1 MKTTKPR
8 KITPRIN
15 KETVRFL
22 EFNFNTINSGAEYCL
37 NAVPTFFSRYSTSFI
52 SHEFS
57 TAEIKVLRYLLGN
70 TTISPLLAGSQIP
83 ILIDD
88 DFVFG
93 IWCKEYN
100 VDKDQLIS
108 KIRKM
113 SLPELFCLE
122 IFIFAKFI

>member
-1 MKTTKPR
+1 MKTIKAR

-22 EFNFNTINSGAEYCL
+22 EFNFNTINAGAEYCL
-37 NAVPTFFSRYSTSFI
+37 NSVPTFYSRYATSCI
-52 SHEFS
+52 HNVFS
-57 TAEIKVLRYLLGN
+57 KDEIKVLRYLLGN
-70 TTISPLLAGSQIP
+70 TTISPLLAGSHIP

-93 IWCKEYN
+93 LWCKKYN
-100 VDKDQLIS
+100 VDKDLLIS
-108 KIRKM
+108 KIRKL

-122 IFIFAKFI
+122 IFAFAKFI